1 MNTLGNTLEDLLSPE
16 QLKEYLSK
24 EYPYNTNYLGKIL
37 LKKLKEDPEYEVWVP
52 LFYCKYVLRRTDP
65 TSPSLIKSPFAFISN
80 KGGLA
85 RYRDGKYFTIST
97 YIAHGYPRASF
108 HLGFKKIEPFML
120 HRALATVFIPLKSSL
135 KLYHPKDLQVNHKNG
150 IKTDY
155 SLTNLEWSTP
165 SENFDHAVKMGWVPY
180 RKGLEHSSTKSVK
193 ATVLFGEHKGKVFL
207 LHGNAEYISYG
218 LTQGSISM
226 CCSGRS
232 KTYSNCSWSFATS
245 RDLIELGSPDPEILK
260 EALAHKEVPDF
271 MVKAVNLETGE
282 SLLIKGNS
290 KGFRKFGFLPGCVWS
305 VLYGRAKSHKG
316 FSFTKIYPFQRLE
329 NPPIGL
335 SRS

>member
-180 RKGLEHSSTKSVK
+180 RRGRDNRCTKPVKG
-193 ATVLFGEHKGKVFL
+193 TVLFGLHKGAIFI
-207 LHGNAEYISYG
+207 LHGNAEYKSYG
-218 LTQGSISM
+218 LVQGSIGS
-226 CCSGRS
+226 CCAGKSN
-232 KTYSNCSWSFATS
+232 KYSNCSWEFATEN
-245 RDLIELGSPDPEILK
+245 ELRVLPPLDPKILK
-260 EALAHKEVPDF
+260 EIFAHVEPPAF
-271 MVKAVNLETGE
+271 YIEAVNLESGKRT
-282 SLLIKGNS
+282 LIKRGT
-290 KGFRKFGFLPGCVWS
+290 KELKELGFLQGCVWN
-305 VLYGRAKSHKG
+305 VMNGRVKSHKG
-316 FSFTKIYPFQRLE
+316 HYFKRLE
-329 NPPIGL
+329 H
-335 SRS
+335 